1 MTCYQKEVTC
11 AKCWSFEQQMQMWWN
26 LFPLG
31 DMFRHLV
38 TWQFSGCF
46 CYCPVWANQHAN
58 HWRFLYASDF
68 TEPLYFQTLWII
80 QTKKLLRLSFNNS
93 LLWLI
98 CVVRGISPCSFVPFT
113 FLSAPVFWR
122 QQFHHHVV
130 RFATVQEVAAKSKW
144 EPLVLTGLKL

>member
-1 MTCYQKEVTC
+1 MTCYQKEVTP

-26 LFPLG
+26 LFLLE
-31 DMFRHLV
+31 DIFRHLV

-58 HWRFLYASDF
+58 HWRFLSASDF
-68 TEPLYFQTLWII
+68 TEPQYFQTLWII
-80 QTKKLLRLSFNNS
+80 QAKNPLPLSFRNS

-98 CVVRGISPCSFVPFT
+98 CVVREISPCSFVPFT

-122 QQFHHHVV
+122 QQFHHVV
-130 RFATVQEVAAKSKW
+130 RFATAQEVAAKSKW
-144 EPLVLTGLKL
+144 EPLVSTGRNL